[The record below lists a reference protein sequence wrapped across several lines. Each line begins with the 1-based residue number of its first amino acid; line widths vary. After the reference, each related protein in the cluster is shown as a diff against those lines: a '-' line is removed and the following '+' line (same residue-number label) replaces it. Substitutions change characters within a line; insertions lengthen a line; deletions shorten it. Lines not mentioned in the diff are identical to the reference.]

1 MYISFLFY
9 DLYVKRLIPKQS
21 IRLLLK
27 PVSGSK

>member
-1 MYISFLFY
+1 MYISFLIY
-9 DLYVKRLIPKQS
+9 DFYVKRLISKQS